1 MRRGTRGIP
10 YDVGM
15 STPQVVNR
23 REFVR
28 GGSAAALAVALEAKA
43 APGKSEP
50 AAEWRNRNPDMA
62 YRRLGRTNYMV
73 SEIVC
78 GGNTIAPDNF
88 RHVEEAIERG
98 LNYLDTAPAYGR
110 GLSESGY
117 AKVIAGSKRERVF
130 LNTKVSVWSSNRN
143 AIFKAIYDSL
153 PGSEQAK
160 AQSKVSEELERRKA
174 LDPDHICHYFGG
186 QEGALRASLLSNA
199 MERKYGDRV
208 DRPSEYRDRLLASVD
223 SSLRALGTDY
233 LDLLMVP
240 HGANSAYEVTA
251 FPEIFEAFETLRQA
265 GKVRHF
271 GLSAH
276 SDPGGVLEG
285 AVESGQ
291 YSAAMVAYNIINH
304 SYVDAA
310 LDRAQAAD
318 LGVIAMKVARPC
330 HHGRDNGLPDDP
342 RRVAIIE
349 RAVPGELSVPQ
360 KCYLWVLR
368 DSRIAAVNSEL
379 KNSATVADNLPLAG
393 AKRA

>member
-1 MRRGTRGIP
+1 
-10 YDVGM
+10 M
-15 STPQVVNR
+15 STPQAVNR

-28 GGSAAALAVALEAKA
+28 GGSAAALAIALEAKA
-43 APGKSEP
+43 APSDSGD

-73 SEIVC
+73 SEVVC

-117 AKVIAGSKRERVF
+117 AKVIAGPKRERVF
-130 LNTKVSVWSSNRN
+130 LNTKVSIWSSNRN

-153 PGSEQAK
+153 AGSEQAK
-160 AQSKVSEELERRKA
+160 VHAKVSEELERRRA

-199 MERKYGDRV
+199 MERKYGEKV
-208 DRPSEYRDRLLASVD
+208 DRPSEYRERLLASVD
-223 SSLRALGTDY
+223 SSLRAMGTDY

-251 FPEIFEAFETLRQA
+251 FPEIFEAFETLRKA

-271 GLSAH
+271 GVSAH
-276 SDPGGVLEG
+276 SDPGGVLDG
-285 AVESGQ
+285 VVESGQ
-291 YSAAMVAYNIINH
+291 YSAAMVAYNIVNH

-310 LDRAQAAD
+310 LDRARAAD
-318 LGVIAMKVARPC
+318 VGVIAMKVARPC

-342 RRVAIIE
+342 RRVEMIE
-349 RAVPGELSVPQ
+349 RAVPGKLSVPQ

-379 KNSATVADNLPLAG
+379 KNSAMVADNLPLAG

>member
-1 MRRGTRGIP
+1 
-10 YDVGM
+10 M
-15 STPQVVNR
+15 STRQAVNR

-28 GGSAAALAVALEAKA
+28 GGSAAALAIALEAKA
-43 APGKSEP
+43 APSDSGD

-73 SEIVC
+73 SEVVC

-117 AKVIAGSKRERVF
+117 AKVIAGPKRERVF
-130 LNTKVSVWSSNRN
+130 LNTKVSIWSSNRN

-153 PGSEQAK
+153 AGSEQAK
-160 AQSKVSEELERRKA
+160 VHAKVSEELERRRA

-199 MERKYGDRV
+199 MERKYGEKV
-208 DRPSEYRDRLLASVD
+208 DRPSEYRERLLASVD
-223 SSLRALGTDY
+223 SSLRAMGTDY

-251 FPEIFEAFETLRQA
+251 FPEIFEAFETLRKA

-271 GLSAH
+271 GVSAH
-276 SDPGGVLEG
+276 SDPGGVLDG
-285 AVESGQ
+285 VVESGQ
-291 YSAAMVAYNIINH
+291 YSAAMVAYNIVNH

-310 LDRAQAAD
+310 LDRARAAD
-318 LGVIAMKVARPC
+318 VGVIAMKVARPC

-342 RRVAIIE
+342 RRVEMIE
-349 RAVPGELSVPQ
+349 RAVPGKLSVPQ

-379 KNSATVADNLPLAG
+379 KNSAMVADNLPLAG

>member
-1 MRRGTRGIP
+1 
-10 YDVGM
+10 M
-15 STPQVVNR
+15 STPQAVNR

-43 APGKSEP
+43 ASKSE
-50 AAEWRNRNPDMA
+50 AAGEWRNRNPDMA

-110 GLSESGY
+110 GRSELGY

-153 PGSEQAK
+153 AGSEQAK
-160 AQSKVSEELERRKA
+160 VQSKVSEELERRKA

-186 QEGALRASLLSNA
+186 QENALRASLLSNA

-223 SSLRALGTDY
+223 SSLRTLGTDY

-251 FPEIFEAFETLRQA
+251 FPEIFEAFETLRKA

-291 YSAAMVAYNIINH
+291 YSAAMVAYNIVNH

-342 RRVAIIE
+342 RRVAMIE

-368 DSRIAAVNSEL
+368 DSRVAAVNSEL
-379 KNSATVADNLPLAG
+379 KNSAMVADNLPLAG

>member
-1 MRRGTRGIP
+1 MSAGSREYVLLRRGLQAVARRGSRDFP
-10 YDVGM
+10 YHGGM

-43 APGKSEP
+43 ASKSE
-50 AAEWRNRNPDMA
+50 AGGEWRNRNPDMA

-110 GLSESGY
+110 GRSELGY

-130 LNTKVSVWSSNRN
+130 VNTKVSVWSSNRN

-160 AQSKVSEELERRKA
+160 VQSKVSEELERRKA

-186 QEGALRASLLSNA
+186 QEDALRASLLSNA

-251 FPEIFEAFETLRQA
+251 FPEIFEAFETLRKA

-291 YSAAMVAYNIINH
+291 YSAAMVAYNIVNH

-330 HHGRDNGLPDDP
+330 HHGRDNGLPNDP
-342 RRVAIIE
+342 RRVAMIE
-349 RAVPGELSVPQ
+349 RA
-360 KCYLWVLR
+360 
-368 DSRIAAVNSEL
+368 
-379 KNSATVADNLPLAG
+379 
-393 AKRA
+393 

>member
-1 MRRGTRGIP
+1 
-10 YDVGM
+10 M
-15 STPQVVNR
+15 STPQAVNR

-28 GGSAAALAVALEAKA
+28 GGSGAALAIALEAKA
-43 APGKSEP
+43 APSDSGD

-73 SEIVC
+73 SEVVC

-110 GLSESGY
+110 GRSESGY

-130 LNTKVSVWSSNRN
+130 LNTKVSIWSSNRN

-153 PGSEQAK
+153 AGSEQAK
-160 AQSKVSEELERRKA
+160 VHAKASEELERRRA

-186 QEGALRASLLSNA
+186 QEDALRASLLSNA
-199 MERKYGDRV
+199 MERKYGEKV
-208 DRPSEYRDRLLASVD
+208 DRPSEYRERLLASVD
-223 SSLRALGTDY
+223 SSLRAMGTDY

-251 FPEIFEAFETLRQA
+251 FPEIFEAFETLRKA

-271 GLSAH
+271 GVSAH
-276 SDPGGVLEG
+276 SDPGGVLDG
-285 AVESGQ
+285 LVESGQ
-291 YSAAMVAYNIINH
+291 YSAAMVAYNIVNH

-318 LGVIAMKVARPC
+318 VGVIAMKVARPC

-342 RRVAIIE
+342 RRVEMIE
-349 RAVPGELSVPQ
+349 RAVPGKLSVPQ

-379 KNSATVADNLPLAG
+379 KNSAMVADNLPLAG

>member
-1 MRRGTRGIP
+1 
-10 YDVGM
+10 M
-15 STPQVVNR
+15 STHQAVNR

-43 APGKSEP
+43 ASKSD
-50 AAEWRNRNPDMA
+50 ASAEWRNRNPDMA

-110 GLSESGY
+110 GRSELGY

-130 LNTKVSVWSSNRN
+130 LNTKVSVWNSNRN
-143 AIFKAIYDSL
+143 AIFKAMYDSL

-160 AQSKVSEELERRKA
+160 VQSKVSQELERRKA

-251 FPEIFEAFETLRQA
+251 FPEIFEAFETLRKA

-291 YSAAMVAYNIINH
+291 YSAAMVAYNIVNH

-330 HHGRDNGLPDDP
+330 HHGRDNGLPNDP
-342 RRVAIIE
+342 RRVAMIE

-379 KNSATVADNLPLAG
+379 KNSAMVADNLPLAG

>member
-1 MRRGTRGIP
+1 M
-10 YDVGM
+10 
-15 STPQVVNR
+15 PQTVNR

-43 APGKSEP
+43 ASKSEA

-110 GLSESGY
+110 GRSELGY

-143 AIFKAIYDSL
+143 AIFKAMYDSL
-153 PGSEQAK
+153 PGSEQARV
-160 AQSKVSEELERRKA
+160 QSKVGEELERRKA

-186 QEGALRASLLSNA
+186 QEDALRASLLSNA

-208 DRPSEYRDRLLASVD
+208 DRPAEYRDRLLASVD

-251 FPEIFEAFETLRQA
+251 FPEIFEAFETLREA

-291 YSAAMVAYNIINH
+291 YSAAMVAYNIVNH

-330 HHGRDNGLPDDP
+330 HHGRDNGLPNDP
-342 RRVAIIE
+342 RRVAMIE

-379 KNSATVADNLPLAG
+379 KNLAMVADNLPLAG

>member
-1 MRRGTRGIP
+1 
-10 YDVGM
+10 M
-15 STPQVVNR
+15 STSQAVNR

-28 GGSAAALAVALEAKA
+28 GGSAAALAIALEAKA
-43 APGKSEP
+43 AASESGD

-62 YRRLGRTNYMV
+62 YRRLGRTNYMI
-73 SEIVC
+73 SEVVC

-110 GLSESGY
+110 GRSESGY

-130 LNTKVSVWSSNRN
+130 LNTKVSIWSSNRN

-153 PGSEQAK
+153 AGSEQAK
-160 AQSKVSEELERRKA
+160 VHSKVSEELERRRA

-186 QEGALRASLLSNA
+186 QEDALRASLLSNA
-199 MERKYGDRV
+199 MERKYGEKV
-208 DRPSEYRDRLLASVD
+208 DRPSEYRERLLASVD

-251 FPEIFEAFETLRQA
+251 FPEIFEAFETLRKA

-271 GLSAH
+271 GVSAH
-276 SDPGGVLEG
+276 SDPGGVLDG
-285 AVESGQ
+285 VVESGQ
-291 YSAAMVAYNIINH
+291 YSAAMVAYNIVNH

-318 LGVIAMKVARPC
+318 VGVIAMKVARPC

-342 RRVAIIE
+342 RRVEMIE
-349 RAVPGELSVPQ
+349 RAVPGKLLVPQ

-379 KNSATVADNLPLAG
+379 KNSAMVADNLPLAG

>member
-1 MRRGTRGIP
+1 
-10 YDVGM
+10 M
-15 STPQVVNR
+15 STHQAVNR

-43 APGKSEP
+43 AAGKSES
-50 AAEWRNRNPDMA
+50 AVEWRNRNRDMA

-110 GLSESGY
+110 GRSELGY

-130 LNTKVSVWSSNRN
+130 LNTKVSIWSSNRN
-143 AIFKAIYDSL
+143 AIFKAMYDSL

-160 AQSKVSEELERRKA
+160 VQSKVSEELERRKA

-186 QEGALRASLLSNA
+186 QEDALRASLLSNA

-251 FPEIFEAFETLRQA
+251 FPEIFEAFETLRKA

-291 YSAAMVAYNIINH
+291 YSAAMVAYNIVNH

-342 RRVAIIE
+342 RRVAMIE

-379 KNSATVADNLPLAG
+379 KNSAMVADNLPLAG

>member
-1 MRRGTRGIP
+1 
-10 YDVGM
+10 M
-15 STPQVVNR
+15 STPQAVNR

-43 APGKSEP
+43 ASKSDA

-110 GLSESGY
+110 GRSELGY

-130 LNTKVSVWSSNRN
+130 LNTKVSVWRSNRN

-160 AQSKVSEELERRKA
+160 VQSKVSEELERRKA

-186 QEGALRASLLSNA
+186 QEDALRASLLSNA

-251 FPEIFEAFETLRQA
+251 FPEIFEAFETLRKA
-265 GKVRHF
+265 GKVRHL

-291 YSAAMVAYNIINH
+291 YSAAMVAYNVVNH

-330 HHGRDNGLPDDP
+330 HHGRDNGLPNDP
-342 RRVAIIE
+342 RRVAMIE
-349 RAVPGELSVPQ
+349 RAVPGELAVPQ

-379 KNSATVADNLPLAG
+379 KNSAMVADNLPLAG

>member
-1 MRRGTRGIP
+1 MAGPWLLP
-10 YDVGM
+10 YHIGM
-15 STPQVVNR
+15 SEIREVNR
-23 REFVR
+23 RELFR
-28 GGSAAALAVALEAKA
+28 TGSVAALAFALQSKADANNDGEA
-43 APGKSEP
+43 G
-50 AAEWRNRNPDMA
+50 EWRNCNPDMA

-110 GLSESGY
+110 GRSELGY
-117 AKVIAGSKRERVF
+117 AKVVAGAKRERVF
-130 LNTKVSVWSSNRN
+130 LNTKVSIWSSNRN
-143 AIFKAIYDSL
+143 ALFKAIYDSL

-160 AQSKVSEELERRKA
+160 VQSKVSEEMERRRA

-186 QEGALRASLLSNA
+186 QEDALRASLLSNS
-199 MERKYGDRV
+199 MEKKYGDRV
-208 DRPSEYRDRLLASVD
+208 DRPAEYRDRLLDSVD
-223 SSLRALGTDY
+223 KSLKALGTDY

-251 FPEIFEAFETLRQA
+251 FTEIFEAFETLRKA

-271 GLSAH
+271 GFSAH

-285 AVESGQ
+285 AIESGQ
-291 YSAAMVAYNIINH
+291 YSAGMVAYNIVNR
-304 SYVDAA
+304 SYVNAA
-310 LDRAQAAD
+310 LDKAHAAD
-318 LGVIAMKVARPC
+318 VGVIAMKVARPC
-330 HHGRDNGLPDDP
+330 HHGRDNGLPNDP
-342 RRVAIIE
+342 RRVAMIE
-349 RAVPGELSVPQ
+349 KAVPGNLSVPQ
-360 KCYLWVLR
+360 KCYLWALR

-379 KNSATVADNLPLAG
+379 KDSTLVADNLPLAA

>member
-1 MRRGTRGIP
+1 
-10 YDVGM
+10 M
-15 STPQVVNR
+15 STPQAVNR

-43 APGKSEP
+43 ASKSETGG
-50 AAEWRNRNPDMA
+50 EWRNRNPDMA

-110 GLSESGY
+110 GRSELGY

-130 LNTKVSVWSSNRN
+130 LNTKVSVWGSNRN

-153 PGSEQAK
+153 AGSEQAK
-160 AQSKVSEELERRKA
+160 VQSKVSEELERRKA

-186 QEGALRASLLSNA
+186 QEGALRASLLSNV

-251 FPEIFEAFETLRQA
+251 FPEIFEAFEMLRKA

-291 YSAAMVAYNIINH
+291 YSAAMVAYNIVNH

-342 RRVAIIE
+342 RRVALIE
-349 RAVPGELSVPQ
+349 QAVPGKLSVPQ

-368 DSRIAAVNSEL
+368 DARIAAVNSEL
-379 KNSATVADNLPLAG
+379 KNSAMVADNLPLAG